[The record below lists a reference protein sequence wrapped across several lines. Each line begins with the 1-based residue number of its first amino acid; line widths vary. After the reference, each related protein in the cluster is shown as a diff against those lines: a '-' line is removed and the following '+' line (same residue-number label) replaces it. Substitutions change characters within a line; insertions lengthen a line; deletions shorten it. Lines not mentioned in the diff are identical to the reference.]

1 VQPGIVALRRSITA
15 AWQSDLRSVRQDG
28 YDVEPGREA
37 WAFIQRY
44 NNLISDLRVP
54 IQRAWGPG
62 GLVHVADSPD
72 IAGPGPR
79 VSMTRVKLRNHG
91 NLVAIEAS
99 THSEGEA
106 KPNPDLGLDREIE
119 VVGVAPVAF
128 VQELYGTLVTF
139 LQSALSVDL
148 ELGGSRWLF
157 EQVAAEH
164 FVANTR
170 WPALAELYQKV
181 TREYAVEESFEKVI
195 ESFAPGTT
203 QNGETEVRLGLEDLH
218 RCRETDADISNFV
231 QAMKLVVAADESD
244 SPVTSEEVQRV
255 LELEPQAI
263 MKLGRLLRAEKDVWR
278 DGDAADDFASWN
290 FLPSFNVHFFRRI
303 GSIDDFLAIETTLN
317 PAPVNGNG
325 NGHGV
330 AVHLEESPAGESAT
344 PLPDGIVTF
353 LMTDVV
359 ESTPL
364 WLRSRSQMYLAM
376 KRHDQLLSASIEAN
390 GGVVLKERGEG
401 DSFFAVFLRATDALA
416 AAVDAQRALQGEPWP
431 DGVPIRVR
439 MAILTGEADADDGDY
454 RAPAV
459 NRCAKLR
466 RRAVGQQILVSET
479 TYSIVADI
487 MREDLQLVS
496 VGPRRLEGHD
506 RPEQIYVLQ
515 HPEVVLEATVP
526 ED

>member
-1 VQPGIVALRRSITA
+1 MQPGIVGLRREITA
-15 AWQSDLRSVRQDG
+15 AWQNDLRSVRQDT
-28 YDVEPGREA
+28 YDVERGREA
-37 WAFIQRY
+37 WAFIQRF
-44 NNLISDLRVP
+44 NTLVSDLRAP

-62 GLVHVADSPD
+62 GLVHVADSPE
-72 IAGPGPR
+72 ITGPGPR

-106 KPNPDLGLDREIE
+106 KLNPGLGLDREIE
-119 VVGVAPVAF
+119 VVGSTPLVF
-128 VQELYGTLVTF
+128 VQELYGTLVAF
-139 LQSALSVDL
+139 LQVALNIDL
-148 ELGGSRWLF
+148 ELRGMRWLY
-157 EQVAAEH
+157 EQVAAER
-164 FVANTR
+164 FTATGR
-170 WPALAELYQKV
+170 WPGIAELYQHV
-181 TREYAVEESFEKVI
+181 TREYAVDDSFEKALDM
-195 ESFAPGTT
+195 FAPGST
-203 QNGETEVRLGLEDLH
+203 QNGETEISLSLQDLH
-218 RCRETDADISNFV
+218 RCRDTDLDIANFV
-231 QAMKLVVAADESD
+231 QAVKIAVASDESD
-244 SPVTSEEVQRV
+244 SRV
-255 LELEPQAI
+255 VSDVVSRDLRIEGTDV

-278 DGDAADDFASWN
+278 DGDVADDFASWN

-303 GSIDDFLAIETTLN
+303 GSIDDYLAIEATLN
-317 PAPVNGNG
+317 PGSANGNG
-325 NGHGV
+325 
-330 AVHLEESPAGESAT
+330 AVKPSDDSVGRESST

-376 KRHDQLLSASIEAN
+376 KRHDQLLSSAIEAN

-416 AAVDAQRALQGEPWP
+416 AAVEAQRNLQSESWP
-431 DGVPIRVR
+431 DGIPIRVR

-487 MREDLQLVS
+487 MREDLQLIS

-515 HPEVVLEATVP
+515 HPEVILEASVP

>member
-1 VQPGIVALRRSITA
+1 MQPGIVALRRSITA
-15 AWQSDLRSVRQDG
+15 AWQNDLRAVRQDG
-28 YDVEPGREA
+28 YDVERGREA
-37 WAFIQRY
+37 WAFIQRF
-44 NNLISDLRVP
+44 NTLVSDLRAP

-106 KPNPDLGLDREIE
+106 KSNPGLGLDREVE
-119 VVGVAPVAF
+119 VVGVAPLVF
-128 VQELYGTLVTF
+128 VQELYGSLTAF
-139 LQSALSVDL
+139 LQAALSVDL
-148 ELGGSRWLF
+148 ELAGSRWLF
-157 EQVAAEH
+157 EQVAAEQ
-164 FVANTR
+164 FVANAR
-170 WPALAELYQKV
+170 WPALAELYQRV
-181 TREYAVEESFEKVI
+181 TREYAVDETFEKVI
-195 ESFAPGTT
+195 ETFAPGTT
-203 QNGETEVRLGLEDLH
+203 QNGETEVTLGLEDLH
-218 RCRETDADISNFV
+218 RCRDTDDDIANFV
-231 QAMKLVVAADESD
+231 HAVKLVVGADESD
-244 SPVTSEEVQRV
+244 SRITSEAVGRELG
-255 LELEPQAI
+255 LELPAL

-278 DGDAADDFASWN
+278 EGEASDDFASWN

-303 GSIDDFLAIETTLN
+303 ASIDDFLAIKATVN

-325 NGHGV
+325 AAPHR
-330 AVHLEESPAGESAT
+330 EESPAGESAT

-376 KRHDQLLSASIEAN
+376 KRHDQLLTASIEAN

-431 DGVPIRVR
+431 DGMPIRVR

-487 MREDLQLVS
+487 MREDLQLIS

-515 HPEVVLEATVP
+515 HPEVVLEASVP

>member
-1 VQPGIVALRRSITA
+1 MQPGIVELRRGLTA
-15 AWQSDLRSVRQDG
+15 AWQNDLKAVRQDS
-28 YDVEPGREA
+28 YDIERGREA
-37 WAFIQRY
+37 WAFIQRF
-44 NNLISDLRVP
+44 NTLIADLRAP
-54 IQRAWGPG
+54 IQRAWGPS

-72 IAGPGPR
+72 LAGPGPR

-91 NLVAIEAS
+91 NLVGIEAS
-99 THSEGEA
+99 TYSEGEA
-106 KPNPDLGLDREIE
+106 KPNPGLGLDREIE
-119 VVGVAPVAF
+119 VVGVAPLTF
-128 VQELYGTLVTF
+128 VQELYGTLTSF
-139 LQSALSVDL
+139 LQIALSIDF
-148 ELGGSRWLF
+148 ELHGSQWLY

-164 FVANTR
+164 FVNNAR
-170 WPALAELYQKV
+170 WPTLSELYQKV
-181 TREYAVEESFEKVI
+181 TREYAVDDSYEKVI
-195 ESFAPGTT
+195 EAFAPGTT
-203 QNGETEVRLGLEDLH
+203 ENGETEVRLGLADLH
-218 RCRETDADISNFV
+218 RCRETDGVINGFV
-231 QAMKLVVAADESD
+231 QAVRLAVAADESD
-244 SPVTSEEVQRV
+244 TRVTSDAVASDLR
-255 LELEPQAI
+255 LEPADVT
-263 MKLGRLLRAEKDVWR
+263 KLGRLLRAEKDVWR

-303 GSIDDFLAIETTLN
+303 GSIDDYLAIEATLN
-317 PAPVNGNG
+317 PISSNGD
-325 NGHGV
+325 V
-330 AVHLEESPAGESAT
+330 PLSEESPSQESTT

-376 KRHDQLLSASIEAN
+376 KRHDQLLAAAIEAN

-416 AAVDAQRALQGEPWP
+416 AAVDAQRALQNEPWP

-487 MREDLQLVS
+487 MREDLHLVS

>member
-1 VQPGIVALRRSITA
+1 MQPGIVALRREITA
-15 AWQSDLRSVRQDG
+15 AWQNDLRAVRQDA

-37 WAFIQRY
+37 WAFIQRFY
-44 NNLISDLRVP
+44 TLVTELRAP

-72 IAGPGPR
+72 ITGPGPR

-106 KPNPDLGLDREIE
+106 KLNPGLGLDRQIE
-119 VVGVAPVAF
+119 VVDVAPLVF
-128 VQELYGTLVTF
+128 VQELYGTLVAF
-139 LQSALSVDL
+139 LQVALNIDL
-148 ELGGSRWLF
+148 ELRGMRWLY
-157 EQVAAEH
+157 EQVAAER
-164 FVANTR
+164 FVATGR
-170 WPALAELYQKV
+170 WPAMAELYQYV
-181 TREYAVEESFEKVI
+181 TREYAVDESFEKAL
-195 ESFAPGTT
+195 EMFAPGST
-203 QNGETEVRLGLEDLH
+203 QNGETEVSLSIQELH
-218 RCRETDADISNFV
+218 RCREIDGDIANFL
-231 QAMKLVVAADESD
+231 QAVKMAVASDESD
-244 SPVTSEEVQRV
+244 SRVTSEAVADELR
-255 LELEPQAI
+255 LEGPET

-278 DGDAADDFASWN
+278 DGDAADDFKSWN
-290 FLPSFNVHFFRRI
+290 FLPSFNVHFFRRVT
-303 GSIDDFLAIETTLN
+303 SIDDYLAIEATLN
-317 PAPVNGNG
+317 PGAANGNG
-325 NGHGV
+325 AAKSRDDSVGR
-330 AVHLEESPAGESAT
+330 ESAT

-376 KRHDQLLSASIEAN
+376 KRHDQLLSAAIEAN

-416 AAVDAQRALQGEPWP
+416 AAVEAQRALQNESWP
-431 DGVPIRVR
+431 DGIPIRVR

-487 MREDLQLVS
+487 MREDLQLIS

-515 HPEVVLEATVP
+515 HPEVVLESSVP

>member
-1 VQPGIVALRRSITA
+1 MQPGIVALRRDITA
-15 AWQSDLRSVRQDG
+15 AWQNDLKAVRQDS
-28 YDVEPGREA
+28 YDVERGREA
-37 WAFIQRY
+37 WAFIQRF
-44 NNLISDLRVP
+44 NQVISDLRVP

-62 GLVHVADSPD
+62 GLVHVADSLD
-72 IAGPGPR
+72 ISGPGPR

-91 NLVAIEAS
+91 NLVAVEAS

-106 KPNPDLGLDREIE
+106 KANPALGLDREIE
-119 VVGVAPVAF
+119 VVGVSPHVF
-128 VQELYGTLVTF
+128 VQELYGTLASF
-139 LQSALSVDL
+139 LQTALSVDL

-157 EQVAAEH
+157 EQVAAEQ
-164 FVANTR
+164 FVSSAR
-170 WPALAELYQKV
+170 WPALAELYQHV
-181 TREYAVEESFEKVI
+181 TREYAVDDSFEKII
-195 ESFAPGTT
+195 ETFAPGTT

-218 RCRETDADISNFV
+218 RCRETDSDITNFV
-231 QAMKLVVAADESD
+231 QAVRLAVAADEAD
-244 SPVTSEEVQRV
+244 TRVTSEEVQRGLS
-255 LELEPQAI
+255 LEAPAV
-263 MKLGRLLRAEKDVWR
+263 MKLGRLLHAERDVWR
-278 DGDAADDFASWN
+278 DGDTGNDFASWN
-290 FLPSFNVHFFRRI
+290 FLPSLNVHFFRRI
-303 GSIDDFLAIETTLN
+303 GSIDDFLAIEATIN
-317 PAPVNGNG
+317 PAPSNGNG
-325 NGHGV
+325 S
-330 AVHLEESPAGESAT
+330 LQPKEESPAGESAT

-376 KRHDQLLSASIEAN
+376 KRHDQLLTASIEAN

-416 AAVDAQRALQGEPWP
+416 AAVDAQRALQSEPWP
-431 DGVPIRVR
+431 DSMPIRVR
-439 MAILTGEADADDGDY
+439 MAILTGEADANDGDY

-526 ED
+526 DD

>member
-1 VQPGIVALRRSITA
+1 MQPGIVALRRALTA
-15 AWQSDLRSVRQDG
+15 GRQNDLRAVRQDG
-28 YDVEPGREA
+28 YDVERGREA
-37 WAFIQRY
+37 WAFIQRF
-44 NNLISDLRVP
+44 NQLISELRAP

-106 KPNPDLGLDREIE
+106 KPNPGLGLDREIE
-119 VVGVAPVAF
+119 VVGVAPLVF
-128 VQELYGTLVTF
+128 VQELYGTLTAF
-139 LQSALSVDL
+139 LQMALGVDF

-157 EQVAAEH
+157 EQVTAEQ
-164 FVANTR
+164 FVSNGR
-170 WPALAELYQKV
+170 WPALADLYQRV
-181 TREYAVEESFEKVI
+181 TREYAVDDTFEKVI
-195 ESFAPGTT
+195 EAFAPGTT
-203 QNGETEVRLGLEDLH
+203 ENGETEVKLSLEKLH
-218 RCRETDADISNFV
+218 RCRDTDPDIANFLHV
-231 QAMKLVVAADESD
+231 VKLAVGADEVD
-244 SPVTSEEVQRV
+244 TMVTSEAVAHDLQLDRESC
-255 LELEPQAI
+255 

-278 DGDAADDFASWN
+278 DGDAEEDFASWN
-290 FLPSFNVHFFRRI
+290 FQPSLNVHFFRRI
-303 GSIDDFLAIETTLN
+303 GSIDDYLAIQAALN
-317 PAPVNGNG
+317 PASSNGNG
-325 NGHGV
+325 
-330 AVHLEESPAGESAT
+330 AAKPRDESVTTESST

-376 KRHDQLLSASIEAN
+376 KRHDQLLAASIETN

-416 AAVDAQRALQGEPWP
+416 AAVDAQRSLQSELWP
-431 DGVPIRVR
+431 DGMPIRVR

-487 MREDLQLVS
+487 MREDLHLVS